1 MFEES
6 IVACCDP
13 MCAAVGNC
21 AAAVNAAAAAVAV
34 AGGAAGVDAPP
45 DEAGL
50 DLPVPEAEMRFCVSK
65 VLSAAALLWLSP
77 IALPAADDAEALLV
91 GEAGA
96 PGTTA
101 GAGIAAASAP
111 ASACSRKVSALA
123 TWSAAD
129 CLAAGWLGPVASDA
143 WDLAAEASV
152 AAAPSAGVAASDW
165 ASAAEKSLVS
175 AAAAVVPAAA

>member
-1 MFEES
+1 M
-6 IVACCDP
+6 
-13 MCAAVGNC
+13 
-21 AAAVNAAAAAVAV
+21 
-34 AGGAAGVDAPP
+34 
-45 DEAGL
+45 
-50 DLPVPEAEMRFCVSK
+50 PVPESEMRFCVSK

-77 IALPAADDAEALLV
+77 IALPAADDEEALLV

-96 PGTTA
+96 PGTAA

-111 ASACSRKVSALA
+111 ASACSRKANALA

-129 CLAAGWLGPVASDA
+129 CLAAGWLGPPASDA
-143 WDLAAEASV
+143 WDFAAGASV